1 MSVKV
6 AIIGGGSWGS
16 TVASMVARNN
26 QAVIW
31 ARNTATVAEINELH
45 TNTKYLKDAKLSPK
59 LVATADLKDA
69 VRDADL
75 LILAVPSHGL
85 RDIVLEIKSYIR
97 SFIPVVS
104 LTKGL
109 EKGTNKRMTEI
120 ITDVLPGHPVGV
132 LSGPNLAA
140 EIMLGQAAASVL
152 AMHDAE
158 VAREL
163 QPILSTSVF
172 RVYINDDL
180 VGCELGGVL
189 KNVIA
194 IAVGIGDGMGAGD
207 NTRAALITRGLS
219 EVTRLG
225 IALGGKAETF
235 AGLAGMGDMIATC
248 TSEKSRNRTVGY
260 KLGQGQDI
268 KSITD
273 EMVMV
278 AEGVKSVGAVLE
290 LAESYGVEMP
300 IAKFVYNVVVENVS
314 ARDAFRSILRIG
326 AGAEWEP
333 G

>member
-45 TNTKYLKDAKLSPK
+45 TNAKYLKGAKLSSK

-69 VRDADL
+69 VQDADL

-85 RDIVLEIKSYIR
+85 RDIVVEIKSYIR

-132 LSGPNLAA
+132 LSGPNLAS

-172 RVYINDDL
+172 RVYVNDDL

-268 KSITD
+268 KSIID

-290 LAESYGVEMP
+290 LADSYGVEMP

>member
-45 TNTKYLKDAKLSPK
+45 TNTKYLKDVKLSPK
-59 LVATADLKDA
+59 LVATADLKVA
-69 VRDADL
+69 VQDADL

-132 LSGPNLAA
+132 LSGPNLAS

-152 AMHDAE
+152 AMHDPE

-180 VGCELGGVL
+180 IGCELGGVL

-248 TSEKSRNRTVGY
+248 TSEKSRNRTVGF

-268 KSITD
+268 KSIID

-290 LAESYGVEMP
+290 LAESNGVEMP